1 MIKLNI
7 YDNYQPMEV
16 KNIMNDRV
24 VFCRGTETI
33 RCAVSKMYA
42 YNIGSVL
49 VVDDRGAPIGIFT
62 ERDLVRVIAEGISLD
77 TPLEKLA
84 EKELIKVYPNDSI
97 YIAAQKMIEHGI
109 RHIPVVDAGRVVGI
123 LSIRDAL
130 RYLISLE
137 GAYP

>member
-1 MIKLNI
+1 
-7 YDNYQPMEV
+7 MEV

-24 VFCRGTETI
+24 VFCTTRDTI

-42 YNIGSVL
+42 YNIGAVL
-49 VVDDRGAPIGIFT
+49 VVDDLGNPVGIFT
-62 ERDLVRVIAEGISLD
+62 ERDLVRAVAEGISLD

-84 EKELIKVYPNDSI
+84 PKELIRVHPNDSVLM
-97 YIAAQKMIEHGI
+97 AAQKMIEHNI
-109 RHIPVVDAGRVVGI
+109 RHIPVVEGGRVVGI

-130 RYLISLE
+130 RSLMALE

>member
-1 MIKLNI
+1 MS
-7 YDNYQPMEV
+7 
-16 KNIMNDRV
+16 DRV
-24 VFCRGTETI
+24 VYCTTRDTI

-49 VVDDRGAPIGIFT
+49 VVDDVGNPVGIFT
-62 ERDLVRVIAEGISLD
+62 ERDLVKAVAEGISLD

-84 EKELIKVYPNDSI
+84 PKELIKAYPNESVFM
-97 YIAAQKMIEHGI
+97 AAQKMIEHNI
-109 RHIPVVDAGRVVGI
+109 RHIPVVEGNRVVGI

-130 RYLISLE
+130 RSLMALE

>member
-1 MIKLNI
+1 
-7 YDNYQPMEV
+7 MEV
-16 KNIMNDRV
+16 KNIMSDRV
-24 VFCRGTETI
+24 VYCTTRDTI

-49 VVDDRGAPIGIFT
+49 VVDDVGNPVGIFT
-62 ERDLVRVIAEGISLD
+62 ERDLVKAVAEGISLD

-84 EKELIKVYPNDSI
+84 PKELIKAYPNESVFM
-97 YIAAQKMIEHGI
+97 AAQKMIEHNI
-109 RHIPVVDAGRVVGI
+109 RHIPVVEGNRVVGI

-130 RYLISLE
+130 RSLMALE

>member
-1 MIKLNI
+1 
-7 YDNYQPMEV
+7 MEV
-16 KNIMNDRV
+16 KNVMSDRV
-24 VFCRGTETI
+24 VYCTTRDTI

-49 VVDDRGAPIGIFT
+49 VVDDVGNPVGIFT
-62 ERDLVRVIAEGISLD
+62 ERDLVKAVAEGISLD

-84 EKELIKVYPNDSI
+84 PKELIKAYPNESVI
-97 YIAAQKMIEHGI
+97 MAAQKMIEHNI
-109 RHIPVVDAGRVVGI
+109 RHIPVVEGNRVVGI

-130 RYLISLE
+130 RSLMALE

>member
-1 MIKLNI
+1 
-7 YDNYQPMEV
+7 MEV
-16 KNIMNDRV
+16 KNVMSDRV
-24 VFCRGTETI
+24 VYCTTRDTI

-49 VVDDRGAPIGIFT
+49 VVDDVGNPVGIFT
-62 ERDLVRVIAEGISLD
+62 ERDLVKAVAEGISLD

-84 EKELIKVYPNDSI
+84 PKELIKAYPNESVFM
-97 YIAAQKMIEHGI
+97 AAQKMIEHNI
-109 RHIPVVDAGRVVGI
+109 RHIPVVEGNRVVGI

-130 RYLISLE
+130 RSLMALE

>member
-1 MIKLNI
+1 
-7 YDNYQPMEV
+7 MEV
-16 KNIMNDRV
+16 KNVMSDRV
-24 VFCRGTETI
+24 VYCTTRDAI

-49 VVDDRGAPIGIFT
+49 VVDDVGNPVGIFT
-62 ERDLVRVIAEGISLD
+62 ERDLVKAVAEGISLD

-84 EKELIKVYPNDSI
+84 PKELIKAYPNESVFM
-97 YIAAQKMIEHGI
+97 AAQKMIEHNI
-109 RHIPVVDAGRVVGI
+109 RHIPVVEGNRVVGI

-130 RYLISLE
+130 RSLMALE